1 MHPRHGHISF
11 TFLLDAFIHYEP
23 ANLGCRRIHSAEI
36 EDVEEHETSVI
47 DEVLDGFPREGEIRV
62 GELGDV
68 RDAVYAVD
76 VGEDAGEC

>member
-47 DEVLDGFPREGEIRV
+47 DEVLDGFPRE
-62 GELGDV
+62 
-68 RDAVYAVD
+68 
-76 VGEDAGEC
+76 